1 MEKAEKLTE
10 LIGRIEA
17 EGEKLKADIDFLME
31 TTANENHIEE
41 HHFISAGYFHSLLK
55 EYLEFIGAANPDEQV

>member
-41 HHFISAGYFHSLLK
+41 HHFISAGYFDSLLK
-55 EYLEFIGAANPDEQV
+55 DYLAIMGAGVVDEQI